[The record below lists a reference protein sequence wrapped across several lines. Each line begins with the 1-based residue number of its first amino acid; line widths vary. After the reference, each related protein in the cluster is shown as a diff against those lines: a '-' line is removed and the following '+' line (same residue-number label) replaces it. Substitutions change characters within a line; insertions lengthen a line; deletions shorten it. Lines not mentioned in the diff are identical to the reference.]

1 MIIHPRAKIN
11 LGLNIVE
18 KRPDGYHNLETVFYP
33 INIHDTLEVEPSDQL
48 NLHLSGVALEGDP
61 NQNLVIRAW
70 QLLQKDYDIPPVDIR
85 LNKAIPSQAGLGGG
99 SSDGAF
105 MLRLLNNLFQLNISE
120 EDLIQKAASLGAD
133 CPFFITDTPAYAEGI
148 GEILS
153 PLSLDLSQYHL
164 LIIKPPVA
172 VSTREA
178 FANITP
184 QQTEVKCRDIVKQD
198 IRTWREQLTNDFEES
213 IFPQYPRLKEIK
225 QQLYQQGAL
234 YAAMS
239 GSGSS
244 LYGFFEEKP
253 EVIDAWKDCFYF
265 CSRS

>member
-1 MIIHPRAKIN
+1 MIIYPRAKIN

-61 NQNLVIRAW
+61 NQNLVVRAW
-70 QLLQKDYDIPPVDIR
+70 QLLKKDYDIPPVSIR

-99 SSDGAF
+99 SSDGAY
-105 MLRLLNNLFQLNISE
+105 MLRLLNKMFQLEISDE
-120 EDLIQKAASLGAD
+120 ELRMKAASLGAD

-153 PLSLDLSQYHL
+153 PISLDLSQYHL

-178 FANITP
+178 FAHITP
-184 QQTEVKCRDIVKQD
+184 HHTGIKCKDIVKQD
-198 IRTWREQLTNDFEES
+198 IRTWREQLTNDFEDS

-225 QQLYQQGAL
+225 RQLYQQGAL

>member
-1 MIIHPRAKIN
+1 MIIYPRAKIN

-33 INIHDTLEVEPSDQL
+33 IDIHDTLEVVPSNQL
-48 NLHLSGVALEGDP
+48 NLHLSGAPLEGDP
-61 NQNLVIRAW
+61 NKNLVIRAW
-70 QLLQKDYDIPPVDIR
+70 QLLQKDYGIPPVDIR

-105 MLRLLNNLFQLNISE
+105 MLRLLNDLFQLNIPLE
-120 EDLIQKAASLGAD
+120 ELIQKAASLGAD
-133 CPFFITDTPAYAEGI
+133 CPFFITDSPAYAEGI
-148 GEILS
+148 GEKLS
-153 PLSLDLSQYHL
+153 PISLDLSQYHL

-178 FANITP
+178 FANIIP

-198 IRTWREQLTNDFEES
+198 IRTWREQLMNDFEDS

-253 EVIDAWKDCFYF
+253 EVIDAWNDCLYY

>member
-61 NQNLVIRAW
+61 NQNLVVRAW
-70 QLLQKDYDIPPVDIR
+70 QLLKKDYDIPPVSIR

-105 MLRLLNNLFQLNISE
+105 MLRLLNKMFQLGISDKE
-120 EDLIQKAASLGAD
+120 LRMKAASLGAD

-153 PLSLDLSQYHL
+153 PLSL
-164 LIIKPPVA
+164 
-172 VSTREA
+172 
-178 FANITP
+178 
-184 QQTEVKCRDIVKQD
+184 
-198 IRTWREQLTNDFEES
+198 
-213 IFPQYPRLKEIK
+213 
-225 QQLYQQGAL
+225 
-234 YAAMS
+234 
-239 GSGSS
+239 
-244 LYGFFEEKP
+244 
-253 EVIDAWKDCFYF
+253 
-265 CSRS
+265 

>member
-61 NQNLVIRAW
+61 NQNLVVRAW
-70 QLLQKDYDIPPVDIR
+70 QLFKKDYDIPPVSIR

-105 MLRLLNNLFQLNISE
+105 MLRLLNKMFQLEISDDE
-120 EDLIQKAASLGAD
+120 LRMKAASLGAD

-153 PLSLDLSQYHL
+153 PISLDLSQYHL

-198 IRTWREQLTNDFEES
+198 IRTWREQLTNDFEDS

-244 LYGFFEEKP
+244 LFGFFEEKP
-253 EVIDAWKDCFYF
+253 VVIDAWKDCFYF

>member
-1 MIIHPRAKIN
+1 MIIYPRAKIN

-33 INIHDTLEVEPSDQL
+33 IDIHDTLEVEPSEK
-48 NLHLSGVALEGDP
+48 LHLQLTGAPLEGDP
-61 NQNLVIRAW
+61 NKNLVIRAW
-70 QLLQKDYDIPPVDIR
+70 QLLHQDYDIPPVSIR
-85 LNKAIPSQAGLGGG
+85 LHKTIPSQAGLGGG
-99 SSDGAF
+99 SSDGAY
-105 MLRLLNNLFQLNISE
+105 MLRLLNEMFQLGITD
-120 EDLIQKAASLGAD
+120 EDLRRKAASLGAD

-153 PLSLDLSQYHL
+153 PISLDLSQYYL

-178 FANITP
+178 FAHITP
-184 QQTEVKCRDIVKQD
+184 HLTAIKCCDIVKQD
-198 IRTWREQLTNDFEES
+198 IHTWHEQLINDFENS

-253 EVIDAWKDCFYF
+253 EVIDAWKDCFCY
-265 CSRS
+265 CSR